1 MNTWIAGFGMAL
13 SAYLVGAIPF
23 GLLFSRSIEGV
34 DPRERGSGN
43 IGATNVLRVVGKR
56 AAALTL
62 VCDILKGAVPVAV
75 VRYFGMGEEI
85 LLIVSLA
92 VVLGHIFPIY
102 LRFKGGKGV
111 ATAFGMFL
119 ALSPQIAFIAAIFWL
134 GGFLLSKYAAVAA
147 LTAFGVLPFISF
159 FLTKE
164 PMFILFASSISL
176 LVCIRHKD
184 NIRRLMNGTEKEV

>member
-1 MNTWIAGFGMAL
+1 MNGRIAGIGLAFA
-13 SAYLVGAIPF
+13 AYLVGAIPF
-23 GLLFSRSIEGV
+23 GLLFSKRIEGI

-56 AAALTL
+56 AAVLTL
-62 VCDILKGAVPVAV
+62 VCDILKGGIPVALS
-75 VRYFGMGEEI
+75 RTFGLSKGM

-92 VVLGHIFPIY
+92 VVLGHIFPVY

-119 ALSPQIAFIAAIFWL
+119 VLSPQIAFIAFVFWL
-134 GGFLLSKYAAVAA
+134 GSLLLSKYAAVAA
-147 LTAFGVLPFISF
+147 LTAFGALPFISF

-164 PMFILFASSISL
+164 PVFILFASTISL
-176 LVCIRHKD
+176 FVCIRHKD
-184 NIRRLMNGTEKEV
+184 NIRRLLDGTEKEV